1 MSAMTQ
7 AVDQAL
13 RNELEELVAG
23 MCKGLNDS
31 KRLLV
36 LYALSDGPHTVSE
49 LCDVLQTPQS
59 NTSQH
64 LAVLRTAGM
73 VDTERRGNSVVY
85 SLRHPRVIDAIDTLR
100 EILADELV
108 RRQRAIS
115 A

>member
-1 MSAMTQ
+1 MTHV
-7 AVDQAL
+7 VDESL
-13 RNELEELVAG
+13 RTELEELVAG

-49 LCDVLQTPQS
+49 LCEVLQAPQS

-73 VDTERRGNSVVY
+73 VDTQRRGNSVVY
-85 SLRHPRVIDAIDTLR
+85 SLRHPKVIDAIDKLR
-100 EILADELV
+100 EILADEV
-108 RRQRAIS
+108 GRRQRAIS

>member
-1 MSAMTQ
+1 MASVM
-7 AVDQAL
+7 DSAL
-13 RNELEELVAG
+13 RSELDELVAG

-36 LYALSDGPHTVSE
+36 LYALSNGPHTVSE
-49 LCDVLQTPQS
+49 LCEVLDAPQS

-73 VDTERRGNSVVY
+73 VDTRRRGNSVVY
-85 SLRHPRVIDAIDTLR
+85 SLRHPKIIEAIDKLR
-100 EILADELV
+100 EIMADEV
-108 RRQRAIS
+108 TRRQRAIS